1 MKICFHEAS
10 HVVFLYSDDKGMN
23 HLNKLLQD
31 NPLFGNLFNIEEVL
45 KALVN
50 KLTLGFSINK
60 GTGICSS
67 QWIGNKIF
75 IDSVEKEK
83 FYAKYSDW
91 KKELEKYLGH
101 DNIYEVHIPCDELDS
116 LLDDLDNLPQDAQEK
131 FLLKF
136 LEKYQFLFH
145 LNETLNEIKS
155 SKQPKK
161 I

>member
-1 MKICFHEAS
+1 MC
-10 HVVFLYSDDKGMN
+10 
-23 HLNKLLQD
+23 
-31 NPLFGNLFNIEEVL
+31 
-45 KALVN
+45 
-50 KLTLGFSINK
+50 
-60 GTGICSS
+60 
-67 QWIGNKIF
+67 IF
-75 IDSVEKEK
+75 TQKRF

-155 SKQPKK
+155 SDPWYPSE
-161 I
+161 